1 MLKGMKLNHSISTQ
15 DGKKHQGF
23 ILELS
28 IIIVCSFVIAFFGT
42 AFHCYVSAVRSGVDL
57 APSYREVFL
66 LFLSTVAIALLLGFT
81 LLSEYSRPVLVFIFQ
96 HRVLIGILI
105 IAICVLF
112 NLSGSSIALWS
123 NYIGG
128 ESFQGTVF
136 GVPRQIRSDEW
147 NVFTPFAF
155 SQFWNGYDSV
165 SEILRGA
172 PTDVTLVYAQPCWS
186 FSTLFRPFLW
196 GYLLLG
202 SVRGLAFFWTARMVC
217 LFLVSIE
224 MGLRITNKNAGAS
237 TAFAIFVSFAATVQW
252 WFAVN
257 GIAELLIFG
266 QGLVLALDAL
276 LIETSPARRLAI
288 SVLMAWMA
296 VGFILVIYPA
306 WQVPLFWIFSSLGA
320 GIAMERFQDGAVYKS
335 KELVWPVLVCVLLV
349 LLSIGAVFYPAIGT
363 VETVMGT
370 AYPGKRVESGGGGI
384 QLLFTWVTGLFG
396 FINAESPAFG
406 NVCEAAGFTSLLP
419 LGLMLGGLY
428 TLFQAYNRRRV
439 DLLVAFLLVIEA
451 VLLVYVVIGLPGPAA
466 KLTLLSHSTANRVGQ
481 VLGFADL
488 ILMLIVVSRTRQGI
502 VLSKDRRVA
511 SWIFTVSFI
520 CASVITVWTKFV
532 LQDWLRLLFTMA
544 LWLYIFAFVASMLCS
559 LWSDK
564 SFGILLLPISLIVAV
579 SGFCVNP
586 IQAGAD
592 ALMASDAYAELRQLV
607 ELEPDAD
614 WVADNS
620 ILGQFCIASGAKCIN
635 SVNTYPVL
643 NRWHRL
649 DPDSKY
655 EGVYN
660 RYAYISVNPG
670 DEAARFELIQN
681 DAFSMYVTSDALKEI
696 GVEYWLSTNGDLD
709 KFDSGLK
716 RYAKVGSF
724 YVWSIAD

>member
-1 MLKGMKLNHSISTQ
+1 MNNSIKTQ
-15 DGKKHQGF
+15 NEKTHQGF
-23 ILELS
+23 MLELS
-28 IIIVCSFVIAFFGT
+28 IIIVCSLVIAFFST
-42 AFHCYVSAVRSGVDL
+42 AFYLYANAVRSGIDL
-57 APSYREVFL
+57 SPSYSEVFL
-66 LFLSTVAIALLLGFT
+66 LLLSTAAIALLLCFIM
-81 LLSEYSRPVLVFIFQ
+81 LSENFRPVLVYLFQ

-105 IAICVLF
+105 IAFCVLF

-128 ESFQGTVF
+128 ESFQGTIF

-202 SVRGLAFFWTARMVC
+202 SVRGLAFFWSARMVC

-224 MGLRITNKNAGAS
+224 MGLRITNKNAGVS
-237 TAFAIFVSFAATVQW
+237 SAFAIFVSFAAVVQW

-266 QGLVLALDAL
+266 QGLVLALDVL
-276 LIETSPARRLAI
+276 LIETSLARRLAL

-306 WQVPLFWIFSSLGA
+306 WQVPLFWIFSSLGV
-320 GIAMERFQDGAVYKS
+320 GIVIERFQDGAIYKP
-335 KELVWPVLVCVLLV
+335 KELVGPFLVCVFLV
-349 LLSIGAVFYPAIGT
+349 LLSVGVVFYPAIGT

-419 LGLMLGGLY
+419 LGLMFGGLY
-428 TLFQAYNRRRV
+428 ILFEGYNRERV
-439 DLLVAFLLVIEA
+439 DSLVVCLLVIEA
-451 VLLVYVVIGLPGPAA
+451 VLLAYVVIGLPGPVA

-481 VLGFADL
+481 ILGFADMM
-488 ILMLIVVSRTRQGI
+488 LMIIVVSRIRRRI
-502 VLSKDRRVA
+502 VLSKDRRLA
-511 SWIFTVSFI
+511 IWIFTVSFI
-520 CASVITVWTKFV
+520 CASVFAIWIKYV
-532 LQDWLRLLFTMA
+532 LQDWLRLLFVMV
-544 LWLYIFAFVASMLCS
+544 LWLYIFSFIASVLCS
-559 LWSDK
+559 LWNSK
-564 SFGILLLPISLIVAV
+564 SSGILLLPVSLIVAV

-586 IQAGAD
+586 TQAGTD
-592 ALMASDAYAELRQLV
+592 ALIASDAYTELRQLV

-655 EGVYN
+655 EDVYN

-670 DEAARFELIQN
+670 EEATGFELIQN
-681 DAFSMYVTSDALKEI
+681 DSFSIDVSSDALKEI
-696 GVEYWLSTNGDLD
+696 GVEYWLSTNGELD
-709 KFDSGLK
+709 KVDSGLK
-716 RYAKVGSF
+716 RYAKVGNF
-724 YVWSIAD
+724 YVWSIAG